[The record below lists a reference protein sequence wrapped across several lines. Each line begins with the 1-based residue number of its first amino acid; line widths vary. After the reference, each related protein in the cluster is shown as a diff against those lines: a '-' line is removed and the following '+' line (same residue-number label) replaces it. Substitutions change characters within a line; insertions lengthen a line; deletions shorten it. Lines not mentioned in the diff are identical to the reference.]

1 MSSCD
6 FIHVCFFSNLL
17 QKGFGVFSRNGTVD
31 VRKVGFHS
39 LQGMT
44 TWEIGRSDEVE
55 EGKFEMEQSKE
66 NTLLGRVSGEKLEQV
81 FYHDSALAIEI
92 TVECVLR
99 W

>member
-55 EGKFEMEQSKE
+55 EG
-66 NTLLGRVSGEKLEQV
+66 
-81 FYHDSALAIEI
+81 
-92 TVECVLR
+92 
-99 W
+99 